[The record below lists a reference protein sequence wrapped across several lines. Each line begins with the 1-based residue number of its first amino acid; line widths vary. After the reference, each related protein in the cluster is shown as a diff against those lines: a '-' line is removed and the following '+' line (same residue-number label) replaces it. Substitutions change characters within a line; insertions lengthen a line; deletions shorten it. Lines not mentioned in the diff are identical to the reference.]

1 MKTVGIPDGMM
12 QSVEY
17 VTKPTMATPA
27 DYAEC
32 RRVMFAASRNYSF
45 ACRFFPRR
53 ALRHVEALYAFL
65 RIGDDRVDESHQGY
79 ESCSAAIEDWEQ
91 AYRQAFEM
99 RRSSHPVMRAYL
111 NTALECG
118 IPPET
123 MVPYFRSMRED
134 LAITRYAD
142 FAGLMHY
149 MEGSAIA
156 VGRAMTRILGVRHP
170 CSFEA
175 IIPRADSLS
184 VAMQLSNFLRDV
196 GQDWHRGRVYL
207 PGEDLARFGVTEDEI
222 AAGRVTEHFVAM
234 MEFEIERAEGYYRH
248 AVDGVLRLRNGRWGI
263 MAGFEV
269 YRGIHDHIRRSNYDV
284 FTRRA
289 GTTRAEKLLLA
300 LRAWWRVYV
309 LKG

>member
-1 MKTVGIPDGMM
+1 MKNSLMSAV
-12 QSVEY
+12 
-17 VTKPTMATPA
+17 ATPE

-45 ACRFFPRR
+45 ASRFFPRQV
-53 ALRHVEALYAFL
+53 LCHVEALYAFL
-65 RIGDDRVDESHQGY
+65 RIGDDRVDESHQGF

-91 AYRQAFEM
+91 AYWQAFET
-99 RRSSHPVMRAYL
+99 RCSSHPVMRAYL

-123 MVPYFRSMRED
+123 MVPYFRSMHED
-134 LAITRYAD
+134 LTVTRYPD
-142 FAGLMHY
+142 FAGLLRY

-156 VGRAMTRILGVRHP
+156 VGRAMTRILGVRP
-170 CSFEA
+170 PFSFEE
-175 IIPRADSLS
+175 IIPYADSLA

-196 GQDWHRGRVYL
+196 GQDWRRGRVYL
-207 PGEDLARFGVTEDEI
+207 PGEDLARFGVSEDDI

-248 AVDGVLRLRNGRWGI
+248 GANGIRSLRNGRWGI

-289 GTTRAEKLLLA
+289 STNRAEKLLLA

-309 LKG
+309 RLM

>member
-1 MKTVGIPDGMM
+1 MKYADIP
-12 QSVEY
+12 
-17 VTKPTMATPA
+17 PLATPA

-45 ACRFFPRR
+45 AGRFFSRKI
-53 ALRHVEALYAFL
+53 LHHVEALYAFL
-65 RIGDDRVDESHQGY
+65 RIGDDRVDELHQGFQ
-79 ESCSAAIEDWEQ
+79 SRSAAIEDWEET
-91 AYRQAFEM
+91 YRQAFVN
-99 RRSSHPVMRAYL
+99 RQSSHPVMRAYL

-123 MVPYFRSMRED
+123 MVPYFRSMHED
-134 LAITRYAD
+134 LTVTRYPD
-142 FAGLMHY
+142 FAGLLRY

-156 VGRAMTRILGVRHP
+156 VGRAMTRILGVRP
-170 CSFEA
+170 PFSFEE
-175 IIPRADSLS
+175 IIPYADSLA

-196 GQDWHRGRVYL
+196 GQDWRRGRVYL
-207 PGEDLARFGVTEDEI
+207 PGEDLARFGVTENDL
-222 AAGRVTEHFVAM
+222 AAGRVTANFIAL

-289 GTTRAEKLLLA
+289 STNRAEKLLLA

-309 LKG
+309 RLM